1 MVPLVFCLLSKPPPL
16 NVGGHTIR
24 MGGSHNN
31 QIASKYLVPT
41 EAVCTI
47 PEAGR
52 LEIDRVLF
60 GGCIK
65 RCIHPVRQS
74 SSGETFN
81 RRKYSS

>member
-1 MVPLVFCLLSKPPPL
+1 MVPLVFCLLSKPPFKC
-16 NVGGHTIR
+16 GGHTIR
-24 MGGSHNN
+24 LGGSHNN

-52 LEIDRVLF
+52 LEIDRFLF

-74 SSGETFN
+74 SFGETFN